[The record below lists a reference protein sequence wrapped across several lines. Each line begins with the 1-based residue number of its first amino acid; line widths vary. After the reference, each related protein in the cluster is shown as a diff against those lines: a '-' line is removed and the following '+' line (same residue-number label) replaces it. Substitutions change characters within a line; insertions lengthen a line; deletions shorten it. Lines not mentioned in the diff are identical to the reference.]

1 MIKKILIANRGEIA
15 CRIIKTAKKMNI
27 KTVAVYSEADK
38 QADFVKLA
46 DESYLIGPSSPN
58 ESYLVIKKIIDIAKK
73 SKSDAI
79 HPGYGF
85 LSENYNFVKALE
97 KEKIKFI
104 GPNKNAITKMG
115 DKIESKNLATKLKL
129 NVIPGHTEAIKDPKK
144 AIKIAEKIGFPVLLK
159 ASAGGGGKGMRI
171 VENRN
176 ELEVNLKAAQSEALN
191 SFGDDRVFIEKFIT
205 NPRHIEIQILCD
217 KHGNQIH
224 LGERECSI
232 QRRYQKVI
240 EECPSSFVD
249 EKLRNEMA
257 EQALKL
263 AKEVKYDSAG
273 TVEFVVDGEKNFY
286 FLEMN
291 TRLQVEHPVTELVT
305 GVDLVEQMINCADG
319 KKLNLKQKDIS
330 LKGWSVESRIY
341 AEDPLKDFLPSIGRI
356 IEYHE
361 PQQTSLNEV
370 VRNDTGVS
378 SGSDISIFYDPMI
391 AKLCTWGKTREISI
405 NRMELALD
413 KFLLEGID
421 HNIPFLSSII
431 GSQRFKSGDLTTSF
445 IEDEYPNGFKGLSAN
460 ENENWIFSSLF
471 LVFHLSEIRKDFY
484 FDEGFS
490 LDWQVQ
496 IQNKLNSTVKNTYNF
511 KIKQPS
517 KNNVEFYVKPLPL
530 KEIKGMKKG
539 YIKVDIKKDY
549 SNKLV
554 ASYLEMFN
562 DNDGSIML
570 SNKINYRIKY
580 INPSIELNYRGVN
593 IEALVLPKHI
603 ADLSKYMKPIKIID
617 KSNLLLCPMPGK
629 LLKVM
634 VEEQEIVEEGQ
645 TLCVIEAM
653 KMENTLVA
661 QKNCTIKSINF
672 IEGDTLS
679 VDQTIME
686 FIFEK

>member
-15 CRIIKTAKKMNI
+15 CRIIRTAKKMNI
-27 KTVAVYSEADK
+27 KTVAVYSDADK
-38 QADFVKLA
+38 QADFVKQA
-46 DESYLIGPSSPN
+46 DESYFIGPSSPN
-58 ESYLVIKKIIDIAKK
+58 ESYLVIKKIIEIAKK

-104 GPNKNAITKMG
+104 GPNKYAITKMG

-144 AIKIAEKIGFPVLLK
+144 AIKIAEKIGYPILLK

-171 VENRN
+171 VESSN

-191 SFGDDRVFIEKFIT
+191 SFGDDRVFIEKYIT

-240 EECPSSFVD
+240 EECPSPFVD
-249 EKLRNEMA
+249 EDLRNAMA
-257 EQALKL
+257 KQALKL

-273 TVEFVVDGEKNFY
+273 TVEFVVDGNKNFY

-330 LKGWSVESRIY
+330 LNGWSVESRIY

-361 PQQTSLNEV
+361 PQQMLENEI

-378 SGSDISIFYDPMI
+378 SGSDISIYYDPMI
-391 AKLCTWGKTREISI
+391 SKLAVHSSTRIKAIDSMI
-405 NRMELALD
+405 NALQQYYIT
-413 KFLLEGID
+413 GVD
-421 HNIPFLSSII
+421 HNIAFLISTLKNKD
-431 GSQRFKSGDLTTSF
+431 FKSGNISTNFIKENYPKGYNYNHGINKSLINRFQQVAVFIYKKLNTSVDTHKISVISDKSSATFDTEIDKASASLSITLNSKNKETHITSKWKINEKIMFINIDNELFFIKINKIHNFNKYSLT
-445 IEDEYPNGFKGLSAN
+445 IEDCSLDLLVTPEKNQ
-460 ENENWIFSSLF
+460 SLF
-471 LVFHLSEIRKDFY
+471 DY
-484 FDEGFS
+484 M
-490 LDWQVQ
+490 
-496 IQNKLNSTVKNTYNF
+496 
-511 KIKQPS
+511 P
-517 KNNVEFYVKPLPL
+517 
-530 KEIKGMKKG
+530 EIK
-539 YIKVDIKKDY
+539 
-549 SNKLV
+549 
-554 ASYLEMFN
+554 
-562 DNDGSIML
+562 
-570 SNKINYRIKY
+570 
-580 INPSIELNYRGVN
+580 IE
-593 IEALVLPKHI
+593 
-603 ADLSKYMKPIKIID
+603 DLSKKLI
-617 KSNLLLCPMPGK
+617 SPMPGLIK
-629 LLKVM
+629 SVGVKKGQLVKRG
-634 VEEQEIVEEGQ
+634 EELVI
-645 TLCVIEAM
+645 IEAM
-653 KMENTLVA
+653 KMENIL
-661 QKNCTIKSINF
+661 KSEKDCTIEDVF
-672 IEGDTLS
+672 IEEGSNVSTDEVLMT
-679 VDQTIME
+679 
-686 FIFEK
+686 FK

>member
-15 CRIIKTAKKMNI
+15 CRIIRTAKKMNI
-27 KTVAVYSEADK
+27 KTVAVYSDADK
-38 QADFVKLA
+38 QADFVKQA
-46 DESYLIGPSSPN
+46 DESYFIGPSSPN
-58 ESYLVIKKIIDIAKK
+58 ESYLVIKKIIEIAKK

-104 GPNKNAITKMG
+104 GPNKYAITKMG

-144 AIKIAEKIGFPVLLK
+144 AIKIAEKIGYPILLK

-171 VENRN
+171 VESSN

-191 SFGDDRVFIEKFIT
+191 SFGDDRVFIEKYIT

-240 EECPSSFVD
+240 EECPSPFVD
-249 EKLRNEMA
+249 EDLRNAMA
-257 EQALKL
+257 KQALKL

-273 TVEFVVDGEKNFY
+273 TVEFVVDGNKNFY

-330 LKGWSVESRIY
+330 LNGWSVESRIY

-361 PQQTSLNEV
+361 PQQMLENEI

-378 SGSDISIFYDPMI
+378 SGSDISIYYDPMI
-391 AKLCTWGKTREISI
+391 SKLAVHSSTRIKAIDSMI
-405 NRMELALD
+405 NALQQYYIT
-413 KFLLEGID
+413 GVD
-421 HNIPFLSSII
+421 HNIAFLISTLKNKD
-431 GSQRFKSGDLTTSF
+431 FKSGNISTNFIKENYPKGYNYNHGINKSLINRFQQVAVFIYKKLNTSVDTHKISVISDKSSATFDTEIDKASASLSITLNSKNKETHITSKWKINEKIMFINIDNELFFIKINKIHNFNKYSLT
-445 IEDEYPNGFKGLSAN
+445 IEDCSLDLLVTPEKNQ
-460 ENENWIFSSLF
+460 SLF
-471 LVFHLSEIRKDFY
+471 DY
-484 FDEGFS
+484 M
-490 LDWQVQ
+490 
-496 IQNKLNSTVKNTYNF
+496 
-511 KIKQPS
+511 P
-517 KNNVEFYVKPLPL
+517 
-530 KEIKGMKKG
+530 EIK
-539 YIKVDIKKDY
+539 
-549 SNKLV
+549 
-554 ASYLEMFN
+554 
-562 DNDGSIML
+562 
-570 SNKINYRIKY
+570 
-580 INPSIELNYRGVN
+580 IE
-593 IEALVLPKHI
+593 
-603 ADLSKYMKPIKIID
+603 DLSKKLI
-617 KSNLLLCPMPGK
+617 SPMPGLIK
-629 LLKVM
+629 SVGVKK
-634 VEEQEIVEEGQ
+634 GQ
-645 TLCVIEAM
+645 LVKRGDELVIIEAM
-653 KMENTLVA
+653 KMENIL
-661 QKNCTIKSINF
+661 KSEKDCTIEDVF
-672 IEGDTLS
+672 IEEGSNVSTDEVLMT
-679 VDQTIME
+679 
-686 FIFEK
+686 FK

>member
-391 AKLCTWGKTREISI
+391 SKLAVHASTRLKAIESMI
-405 NRMELALD
+405 NALQQYYIT
-413 KFLLEGID
+413 GVD
-421 HNIPFLSSII
+421 HNIAFLISTLKNKDFKNGNITTNFIKKNYPKGYSHNYGLNKSLINKFHHAAIFIYKKINKKNNSSNFSVISEKTLSNFKVKLDNISSDNALMTLIDKSKEITLSSKWKINQKI
-431 GSQRFKSGDLTTSF
+431 MSLN
-445 IEDEYPNGFKGLSAN
+445 IEDELCFIKVNKIHNFNQY
-460 ENENWIFSSLF
+460 SLTIEDCSLK
-471 LVFHLSEIRKDFY
+471 LVVTPD
-484 FDEGFS
+484 
-490 LDWQVQ
+490 
-496 IQNKLNSTVKNTYNF
+496 KNYDLF
-511 KIKQPS
+511 AYMP
-517 KNNVEFYVKPLPL
+517 
-530 KEIKGMKKG
+530 EIK
-539 YIKVDIKKDY
+539 
-549 SNKLV
+549 
-554 ASYLEMFN
+554 LE
-562 DNDGSIML
+562 
-570 SNKINYRIKY
+570 
-580 INPSIELNYRGVN
+580 
-593 IEALVLPKHI
+593 
-603 ADLSKYMKPIKIID
+603 DLSKKLI
-617 KSNLLLCPMPGK
+617 SPMPGLIK
-629 LLKVM
+629 SVGVKKGQLVKQG
-634 VEEQEIVEEGQ
+634 EELV
-645 TLCVIEAM
+645 VIEAM
-653 KMENTLVA
+653 KMENIL
-661 QKNCTIKSINF
+661 KSEKDCTVDDIF
-672 IEGDTLS
+672 IEESSS
-679 VDQTIME
+679 VSTDEVLMT
-686 FIFEK
+686 FK